1 MTELAALPS
10 RKLPPQLVAPPHAP
24 AAITTRF
31 GELAVSPERLIAF
44 PSGVLGFAECQR
56 YALADLPDP
65 QVVFRLLQSVDAPE
79 LAFLVLPLDSIAGP
93 IARSDLE
100 LACRELGFDWQ
111 NLVVLGIVTIRS
123 DPEGVRF
130 SINLKAPL
138 LIDSRRQ
145 VGRQHV
151 FASEAYPLRHELP
164 RAHAA

>member
-10 RKLPPQLVAPPHAP
+10 RTLPPQPVEPPAAP
-24 AAITTRF
+24 ASSPTRC
-31 GELAVSPERLIAF
+31 GELAVSPERLIAVR
-44 PSGVLGFAECQR
+44 SGVLGQR

-65 QVVFRLLQSVDAPE
+65 QVVFKLLQSIDAPE
-79 LAFLVLPLDSIAGP
+79 LAFLVLPLDPAAGP
-93 IARSDLE
+93 IGRSDLE
-100 LACRELGFDWQ
+100 RACRELGFDWHT
-111 NLVVLGIVTIRS
+111 LVVLGIVTIRS

-138 LIDSRRQ
+138 LIDSRCQ

-151 FASEAYPLRHELP
+151 FASEVYPLRHDLP

>member
-10 RKLPPQLVAPPHAP
+10 RTLPPQPVEPPAAP
-24 AAITTRF
+24 ASIPTRF

-65 QVVFRLLQSVDAPE
+65 QVVFKLLQSIDAPE
-79 LAFLVLPLDSIAGP
+79 LAFLVLPLDPAAGP
-93 IARSDLE
+93 IGRSDLE
-100 LACRELGFDWQ
+100 RACRELGFDWHT
-111 NLVVLGIVTIRS
+111 LVVLGIVTIRS

-151 FASEAYPLRHELP
+151 FASEVYPLRHDLP

>member
-10 RKLPPQLVAPPHAP
+10 RTLPPQPVAPPDAP
-24 AAITTRF
+24 ASIATRF
-31 GELAVSPERLIAF
+31 GELAVSPERLITF
-44 PSGVLGFAECQR
+44 PSGLLGFADCQR

-65 QVVFRLLQSVDAPE
+65 QVVFKLLQSVDAPE
-79 LAFLVLPLDSIAGP
+79 LAFLVLPLDPVAGP
-93 IARSDLE
+93 IGRSDLE
-100 LACRELGFDWQ
+100 LACQELGFEWQ
-111 NLVVLGIVTIRS
+111 TLVVLGIVTLRPE
-123 DPEGVRF
+123 PEGVRF

-151 FASEAYPLRHELP
+151 FASEAYPLRHDLP